1 MLSQHSKNFT
11 DWTQDPIENNA
22 ENLNPNF
29 PDDDQFS
36 QIDLRNLQAAD
47 NEDET
52 DSPDEEDYVDS
63 DVDAS
68 SDEREET
75 LDAEL
80 VTRETPV
87 FALNVC
93 SVDILL
99 LSKAFRGF
107 FEASWASSVKIRCEF
122 AIFGFEFY
130 RRCAFGHC
138 GPTAIN
144 LTAVQS
150 GQKAAF
156 VRLLELHAHALRGYP
171 LLHWIWLVLGP
182 NWCSIV
188 SSFYVAQSNWPEVFV
203 SRTRAEPILV
213 SKLLFWPMRS
223 DMLENCPNPFAKQ
236 HRPPFTDQPVES
248 FRALPSRTIGG
259 FR

>member
-188 SSFYVAQSNWPEVFV
+188 SSFYVISPEDPYTRKFYIERRHN
-203 SRTRAEPILV
+203 RTGLK
-213 SKLLFWPMRS
+213 SS
-223 DMLENCPNPFAKQ
+223 
-236 HRPPFTDQPVES
+236 
-248 FRALPSRTIGG
+248 
-259 FR
+259 